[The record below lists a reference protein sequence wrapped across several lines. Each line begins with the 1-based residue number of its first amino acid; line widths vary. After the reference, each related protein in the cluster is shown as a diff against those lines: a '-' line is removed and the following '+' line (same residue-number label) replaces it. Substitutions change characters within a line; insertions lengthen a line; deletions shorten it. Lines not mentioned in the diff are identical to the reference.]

1 MARQTT
7 LAAEFERWKID
18 KAQHFWAE
26 VMRSKTT
33 VLALTRTETSLIKYA
48 APLANNTIKGSS
60 KSTMKKRSGHMEQS
74 NHKQHRCPSDL
85 NVQLEEMD
93 NSEDGEIETEVE
105 GNSEITGE
113 IITIGDQSKSPAA
126 RELDGDTAADDLDLL
141 PEMQIVI
148 PSRVKA
154 TPFYDL
160 IAYVFLKAKKKS
172 ATLPS
177 PLSSALRGLSI
188 NYQEMYK
195 AALTYLRE
203 PGPVEAKKDVLVL
216 LSGIINTISPNARQF
231 SLSKKIMA
239 ESRLPELDPQSEIH
253 KVVKGLLAEL
263 LEALY
268 PDLDKDRY
276 CEPDFVQLQKKVWQL
291 LQDAASSRHTH
302 AEKAKY
308 TTLQIVQQI
317 LLWIELGLFTPP
329 TSEHV
334 YVSAWAM
341 LFNILLFDTT
351 VRAIP
356 GELVSKAST
365 SARQLVEDEFGSTT
379 STSCG
384 RKVDLSIRIQVD
396 NGWKTEIAIFEFK
409 TSTSTR
415 QMCEKQQKKS
425 VRLNAAILLELEARG
440 LDLQHSYPIIAEGRG
455 LGLDFYTLRRY
466 DDILGAGRSTAK
478 GLSLPSQ
485 VSQLKTFLQS
495 NSILTL
501 LSFREHLRRYA
512 VDVVDV
518 LAMSQ
523 STPFGDGDEDDPPSI
538 PDDPPS
544 IPADPSARQ
553 CTPPPRKRPSP
564 FVLFSPSKK
573 DKVYV
578 HADVNDDDDDEQ
590 L

>member
-1 MARQTT
+1 EA
-7 LAAEFERWKID
+7 
-18 KAQHFWAE
+18 
-26 VMRSKTT
+26 
-33 VLALTRTETSLIKYA
+33 
-48 APLANNTIKGSS
+48 
-60 KSTMKKRSGHMEQS
+60 
-74 NHKQHRCPSDL
+74 
-85 NVQLEEMD
+85 
-93 NSEDGEIETEVE
+93 
-105 GNSEITGE
+105 
-113 IITIGDQSKSPAA
+113 ITIGDQSKSPTA
-126 RELDGDTAADDLDLL
+126 RELGVDTAADDLDSP
-141 PEMQIVI
+141 PEMQIVV
-148 PSRVKA
+148 PSRVRA

-177 PLSSALRGLSI
+177 PLSSALRGLSV

-195 AALTYLRE
+195 AVLAYLRE

-216 LSGIINTISPNARQF
+216 LSGIINTVSPNARQF

-239 ESRLPELDPQSEIH
+239 ESRLSELDPQSETH
-253 KVVKGLLAEL
+253 KTVTGLLAEL

-268 PDLDKDRY
+268 PELDKDRY

-291 LQDAASSRHTH
+291 LQDAASSRHTL

-308 TTLQIVQQI
+308 TTLQIIQQV

-341 LFNILLFDTT
+341 LLNILLFDTT

-379 STSCG
+379 SMSCG

-396 NGWKTEIAIFEFK
+396 GGWKTEIAVFEFK

-455 LGLDFYTLRRY
+455 LGLDFYTLKRY

-485 VSQLKTFLQS
+485 VSLLKTFLQS
-495 NSILTL
+495 NSILIL
-501 LSFREHLRRYA
+501 LSFKEHLRRYA

-518 LAMSQ
+518 LAMSPL
-523 STPFGDGDEDDPPSI
+523 TPFGGGDEDDPPSTPNDPI
-538 PDDPPS
+538 STTADPPE
-544 IPADPSARQ
+544 RQ
-553 CTPPPRKRPSP
+553 CTPPPRKRPTP
-564 FVLFSPSKK
+564 FILFSPSKK

-578 HADVNDDDDDEQ
+578 HADVNDDSDDGQ